1 MKASLALLL
10 LLPLLLSCSSLD
22 RDRDPLIPHRKRVPV
37 PTPRSEKTTDSHT
50 VLYEELENG
59 LRVIIIEIPRSPVS
73 IGMIGC
79 KVGGRYEPE
88 SRAGISH
95 LLEHLMFKE
104 SKEMAPVMEIR
115 SMGGSVN
122 ALTDYELTTYY
133 FTVLPQAFTG
143 AMTELSSMV
152 LEPQFD
158 RKDLAEER
166 EVVLEELARGKNDPR
181 ALVLSSLVRK
191 IFPTSPL
198 KNLVIG
204 TERSIRQITVDE
216 LYQFY
221 RAYYVPG
228 NMTVVCAG
236 AVDTDRTMAL
246 VRMLFGDA
254 APSPVPEISFKAPEI
269 AVNDLTRRIPVSQA
283 FHIAGAISPGKG
295 DDDYYA
301 MMILDLLLGTGINSR
316 LYQRIAVEEGLTE
329 ELYPFWYTL
338 SDTGI
343 WAMMLSVD
351 PDDTEMVKGIVH
363 EEISKVRLGAV
374 TEGEIEDAKRAL
386 IARELIKLDTP
397 MEIARFGLETLAYR
411 NSVMGVGE
419 HIENI
424 RATTRSDV
432 IRTAKRYFCSANSV
446 TVTLQPAEAP
456 ESWFLMLKI
465 ILTGEL

>member
-1 MKASLALLL
+1 MKGNVFILL

-22 RDRDPLIPHRKRVPV
+22 RDRDPLIPHRKRVPI
-37 PTPRSEKTTDSHT
+37 PSPRSETSTDSHT
-50 VLYEELENG
+50 MLYEELENG
-59 LRVIIIEIPRSPVS
+59 LKVIIIEIPRSPVS

-104 SKEMAPVMEIR
+104 SKDMAPVTAIR

-143 AMTELSSMV
+143 AMAELSSMV
-152 LEPQFD
+152 LMPQFD
-158 RKDLAEER
+158 RKDLADER

-204 TERSIRQITVDE
+204 AERSIRQITLDE

-228 NMTVVCAG
+228 NMAVVCAG
-236 AVDTDRTMAL
+236 AVDTDRTMDL
-246 VRMLFGDA
+246 IRTLFGGA
-254 APSPVPEISFKAPEI
+254 APSPVPEISFTAPEI
-269 AVNDLTRRIPVSQA
+269 AVNNLTRRIPVSQA
-283 FHIAGAISPGKG
+283 FHIAGALSPGKG

-316 LYQRIAVEEGLTE
+316 LFQRIAVEEGLTE

-343 WAMMLSVD
+343 WAMMLSID
-351 PDDTEMVKGIVH
+351 PDDIERVKGVVR
-363 EEISKVRLGAV
+363 EEIAKVRMGTV
-374 TEGEIEDAKRAL
+374 TEEEIDNAKRAL

-397 MEIARFGLETLAYR
+397 MEIARFELETLAYR
-411 NSVMGVGE
+411 NSVMGIEE

-432 IRTAKRYFCSANSV
+432 IRAAEKYFCSENSV
-446 TVTLQPAEAP
+446 TVTLQPAYAP

-465 ILTGEL
+465 VLTGEL